1 MTLAKGC
8 IIDILHQRLWRG
20 FMNLRQLV
28 IQQEQDS
35 SINVLSK
42 LERALGR
49 EFSEEETLKILLN
62 AYKHFSGQAADHMAV
77 HLGLDKILSQEE
89 MDKIYSFEANVE
101 QKDR

>member
-1 MTLAKGC
+1 MEGFYEFTSVSYSTGAGQQY
-8 IIDILHQRLWRG
+8 QRIK
-20 FMNLRQLV
+20 Q
-28 IQQEQDS
+28 I
-35 SINVLSK
+35 
-42 LERALGR
+42 RAGVGQ